1 MENEKKASVLDL
13 LLRPELP
20 DVRKVLPEKQVEVK
34 RLTELGVGDAAV
46 DQEYV
51 RQGEPVVFTLRALTY
66 NETRQIQ
73 DKPREDQALSAVLYG
88 CKDPDFRDK
97 RLLDAEKGIVTPLD
111 AIKARLSAGEIDE
124 AYIEIQELSGY
135 LRRTLAEVKNA

>member
-1 MENEKKASVLDL
+1 MESEKKVSVLDL

-34 RLTELGVGDAAV
+34 RLTELA
-46 DQEYV
+46 
-51 RQGEPVVFTLRALTY
+51 GEPVVFTLRALTY

>member
-1 MENEKKASVLDL
+1 MENEKKVSVLDL

-20 DVRKVLPEKQVEVK
+20 DVRRVLPEKQVEVK
-34 RLTELGVGDAAV
+34 RLTELA
-46 DQEYV
+46 
-51 RQGEPVVFTLRALTY
+51 GEPVVFTLRAMTY
-66 NETRQIQ
+66 NETRQLY

-97 RLLDAEKGIVTPLD
+97 RLLDSEKGIVTPLD
-111 AIKARLSAGEIDE
+111 AIKARLFAGEIDE
-124 AYIEIQELSGY
+124 LNIEIQKLSGY

>member
-34 RLTELGVGDAAV
+34 RLTELA
-46 DQEYV
+46 
-51 RQGEPVVFTLRALTY
+51 GEPVVFTLRAMTY
-66 NETRQIQ
+66 NETRQLY

-97 RLLDAEKGIVTPLD
+97 RLLDSENGIVTPLD
-111 AIKARLSAGEIDE
+111 AIKARLFAGEIDE
-124 AYIEIQELSGY
+124 LHIEIQKLSGY

>member
-1 MENEKKASVLDL
+1 MENEKSVSVLDL

-20 DVRKVLPEKQVEVK
+20 DVRKVLPEKRVEVK
-34 RLTELGVGDAAV
+34 RLSELT
-46 DQEYV
+46 
-51 RQGEPVVFTLRALTY
+51 GEPVVFTLRAMTY
-66 NETRQIQ
+66 NETRQVQ
-73 DKPREDQALSAVLYG
+73 DKPHEDKAVSGVLYG

-97 RLLDAEKGIVTPLD
+97 RLLDPEKGIATPLD

-124 AYIEIQELSGY
+124 LYIEIQKLSGY

>member
-1 MENEKKASVLDL
+1 MENKKSVSALDL

-20 DVRKVLPEKQVEVK
+20 DVRKVLPEKRVEVK
-34 RLTELGVGDAAV
+34 RLSEIA
-46 DQEYV
+46 
-51 RQGEPVVFTLRALTY
+51 GEPVVFTLRAMTY
-66 NETRQIQ
+66 NETRQVQ

-97 RLLDAEKGIVTPLD
+97 RLLDSEKSIATPLD
-111 AIKARLSAGEIDE
+111 VIKARLNPGEIDE
-124 AYIEIQELSGY
+124 LYIEIQKLSGY

>member
-1 MENEKKASVLDL
+1 MENEKKVSVPDL

-20 DVRKVLPEKQVEVK
+20 DVRRVLPEKQVEVK
-34 RLTELGVGDAAV
+34 RLTELA
-46 DQEYV
+46 
-51 RQGEPVVFTLRALTY
+51 GEPVVFTLRAMTY
-66 NETRQIQ
+66 NETRQLY

-97 RLLDAEKGIVTPLD
+97 RLLDSEKGIVTPLD
-111 AIKARLSAGEIDE
+111 AIKARLFAGEIDE
-124 AYIEIQELSGY
+124 LHIEIQKLSGY

>member
-1 MENEKKASVLDL
+1 MENEKSVSALDL

-20 DVRKVLPEKQVEVK
+20 DVRKVLPEKRVEVK
-34 RLTELGVGDAAV
+34 RLSEIA
-46 DQEYV
+46 
-51 RQGEPVVFTLRALTY
+51 GEPVVFTLRAMTY
-66 NETRQIQ
+66 NETRQVQ

-97 RLLDAEKGIVTPLD
+97 QLLDSEKGIATPLD
-111 AIKARLSAGEIDE
+111 VIKARLNPGEIDE
-124 AYIEIQELSGY
+124 LYIEIQKLSGY

>member
-20 DVRKVLPEKQVEVK
+20 DVRRVLPEKQVEVK
-34 RLTELGVGDAAV
+34 RLTELA
-46 DQEYV
+46 
-51 RQGEPVVFTLRALTY
+51 GEPVVFTLRAMTY
-66 NETRQIQ
+66 NETRQLY

-97 RLLDAEKGIVTPLD
+97 RLLDSEKGIVTPLD
-111 AIKARLSAGEIDE
+111 AIKARLFAGEIDE
-124 AYIEIQELSGY
+124 LHIEIQKLSGY

>member
-34 RLTELGVGDAAV
+34 RLTELT
-46 DQEYV
+46 
-51 RQGEPVVFTLRALTY
+51 GEPVVFTLRALTY

-97 RLLDAEKGIVTPLD
+97 RLLDPERGIVTPLD

>member
-1 MENEKKASVLDL
+1 MENEKKVSVLDL

-20 DVRKVLPEKQVEVK
+20 DVRRVLPEKQVEVK
-34 RLTELGVGDAAV
+34 RLTELA
-46 DQEYV
+46 
-51 RQGEPVVFTLRALTY
+51 GEPVVFTLRALTY

-97 RLLDAEKGIVTPLD
+97 RLLDPERGIVTPLD

>member
-34 RLTELGVGDAAV
+34 RLTELA
-46 DQEYV
+46 
-51 RQGEPVVFTLRALTY
+51 GEPVVFTLRALTY

>member
-1 MENEKKASVLDL
+1 MENEKKVSVLDL

-34 RLTELGVGDAAV
+34 RLTELA
-46 DQEYV
+46 
-51 RQGEPVVFTLRALTY
+51 GEPVVFTLRALTY

>member
-13 LLRPELP
+13 LLRADLP
-20 DVRKVLPEKQVEVK
+20 DVRKALPEKRMEVK
-34 RLTELGVGDAAV
+34 RLSELA
-46 DQEYV
+46 
-51 RQGEPVVFTLRALTY
+51 GEPVVFTLRAMTY
-66 NETRQIQ
+66 NETRQLY

-97 RLLDAEKGIVTPLD
+97 RLLDSEKGIVTPLD
-111 AIKARLSAGEIDE
+111 AIKARLFAGEIDE
-124 AYIEIQELSGY
+124 LHIEIQKLSGY

>member
-1 MENEKKASVLDL
+1 MENEKKVSVLDL

-20 DVRKVLPEKQVEVK
+20 DVRRVLPEKQVEVK
-34 RLTELGVGDAAV
+34 RLTELA
-46 DQEYV
+46 
-51 RQGEPVVFTLRALTY
+51 GEPVVFTLRAMTY
-66 NETRQIQ
+66 NETRQLY
-73 DKPREDQALSAVLYG
+73 DKPREDQTLSAVLYG

-97 RLLDAEKGIVTPLD
+97 RLLDSEKGIVTPLD

>member
-1 MENEKKASVLDL
+1 MENEKKVSVLDL

-20 DVRKVLPEKQVEVK
+20 DVRRVLPEKQVEVK
-34 RLTELGVGDAAV
+34 RLTELA
-46 DQEYV
+46 
-51 RQGEPVVFTLRALTY
+51 GEPVVFTLRALTY
-66 NETRQIQ
+66 NETRQLY
-73 DKPREDQALSAVLYG
+73 DKPREDQTLSAVLYG

-97 RLLDAEKGIVTPLD
+97 RLLDSEKGIVTPLD